1 MRLTLNLEKKVF
13 PGKYEE
19 SLWTIF
25 LGLIMGILTISFI
38 IWNRLIR
45 EALPRDL
52 TAEQPFTF
60 RFCIIVFFFVYM
72 TLGVILQVN
81 SLQRKLRGIT
91 TKSRIFTTTALYLQ
105 KRPKLV
111 DILQFVLNYILSAP
125 LYLWRFCFFNLNFK
139 NTYTGAIVDFFYHRI
154 GTFCADHLF
163 PGRIA
168 GECAGYYRE
177 TLATIIL
184 VYIPRIMVFSVFLF
198 ETLIYKKIEVFYYV
212 AVILLIPLMFSG
224 LRRILMDIGYYQ
236 IEKLVK
242 KIIKITIVGKDEEY
256 NYLQHVADDLKGAPW
271 VDKYHFAKKSPE
283 VSDEEFLNAI
293 DIYIN
298 LWEILRMSF
307 KFYQIGEKYD
317 YIERLL
323 ISVILMISFLL
334 WILIIFQIY

>member
-1 MRLTLNLEKKVF
+1 MRFTLDLEKKVF

-45 EALPRDL
+45 EALPKDL

-81 SLQRKLRGIT
+81 SLQKKLRGIT

-111 DILQFVLNYILSAP
+111 DMLQFVLNYILSAP

-139 NTYTGAIVDFFYHRI
+139 NTYTNAIVEFFYHRGI
-154 GTFCADHLF
+154 YLWENFF
-163 PGRIA
+163 PGSI
-168 GECAGYYRE
+168 EGYYRE
-177 TLATIIL
+177 TLATVIL
-184 VYIPRIMVFSVFLF
+184 VYIPRIIVFSVFLF

-212 AVILLIPLMFSG
+212 AIILLIPLMFLG
-224 LRRILMDIGYYQ
+224 YRRILMDIGYFTLERFHKT
-236 IEKLVK
+236 IMKV
-242 KIIKITIVGKDEEY
+242 TIVGTNKEY
-256 NYLQHVADDLKGAPW
+256 DYFGHIADVLKGIPCN
-271 VDKYHFAKKSPE
+271 DTYEFTKRSPE
-283 VSDEEFLNAI
+283 VSDEDFIQADNA
-293 DIYIN
+293 Y
-298 LWEILRMSF
+298 LYVWEILKMSF
-307 KFYQIGEKYD
+307 KFYKVGEKYD

>member
-81 SLQRKLRGIT
+81 SLQKKLRGIT

-125 LYLWRFCFFNLNFK
+125 LYLWRFYFFNWQNPK
-139 NTYTGAIVDFFYHRI
+139 MQAIVDFFYRQGI
-154 GTFCADHLF
+154 YLWNNVF
-163 PGRIA
+163 PSKM
-168 GECAGYYRE
+168 EGYYRE

-323 ISVILMISFLL
+323 ISVILMISLL
-334 WILIIFQIY
+334 L

>member
-1 MRLTLNLEKKVF
+1 MRITLNLEKKVF

-60 RFCIIVFFFVYM
+60 RFCVIVFFFVYM

-91 TKSRIFTTTALYLQ
+91 TKSRIFTTTAVYLQ

-125 LYLWRFCFFNLNFK
+125 LYLWRFYFFNFK
-139 NTYTGAIVDFFYHRI
+139 NPYMNAIVNFFYHRGI
-154 GTFCADHLF
+154 YLWENFF
-163 PGRIA
+163 PGSI
-168 GECAGYYRE
+168 EGYYRE

-184 VYIPRIMVFSVFLF
+184 VYIP
-198 ETLIYKKIEVFYYV
+198 
-212 AVILLIPLMFSG
+212 
-224 LRRILMDIGYYQ
+224 
-236 IEKLVK
+236 
-242 KIIKITIVGKDEEY
+242 
-256 NYLQHVADDLKGAPW
+256 
-271 VDKYHFAKKSPE
+271 
-283 VSDEEFLNAI
+283 
-293 DIYIN
+293 
-298 LWEILRMSF
+298 
-307 KFYQIGEKYD
+307 
-317 YIERLL
+317 
-323 ISVILMISFLL
+323 
-334 WILIIFQIY
+334 

>member
-1 MRLTLNLEKKVF
+1 MRITLNLEKKVF

-81 SLQRKLRGIT
+81 SLQKKLRGIT

-212 AVILLIPLMFSG
+212 AVILLIPLMFFA
-224 LRRILMDIGYYQ
+224 LRRILMDISYYELERLQ
-236 IEKLVK
+236 K
-242 KIIKITIVGKDEEY
+242 KFIKITIVGKDEEY
-256 NYLQHVADDLKGAPW
+256 NFRRAMVANLLGEP
-271 VDKYHFAKKSPE
+271 VEEIEEFAKRNPE
-283 VSDEEFLNAI
+283 VSDEVFQQAMI
-293 DIYIN
+293 CYPN
-298 LWEILRMSF
+298 LWDIQIMTF

-334 WILIIFQIY
+334 W